1 MKKKKII
8 VITFIGIVLLGL
20 LVWYLRK
27 PNDNS
32 ETPSIDTGEIKETTL
47 KWEDVVD
54 VDISGFEGDLIANIS
69 YKKIPELQ
77 EKIEVEEEKWNQV
90 RDKLD
95 PNNDASTIESYL
107 NWLGEIRKPYNE
119 NFCELPADLNAKKK
133 GDIVKI
139 SCNSETL
146 KKLNYKFNDG
156 FEITLSDIIP
166 IEEKVEYTETN
177 ESIVDNNKNTN
188 NETNVVNTD
197 DGTKKSFITEEGTK
211 VIIENYYSTVGNHLF
226 IHVNDID
233 TVNLNQTRTDG
244 FTITVI
250 VKNDDDFNA
259 VKEHALK
266 RGNIDYIEYGD
277 QVYMKETDFKE
288 SLEWQGRVG

>member
-8 VITFIGIVLLGL
+8 TIILVGLVLLGL

-69 YKKIPELQ
+69 YKEIPELQ

-90 RDKLD
+90 RDTLD

-146 KKLNYKFNDG
+146 KMLNYKFNDG

-166 IEEKVEYTETN
+166 IEEKVEYTEIN
-177 ESIVDNNKNTN
+177 ESIVTN
-188 NETNVVNTD
+188 NETTNNNKNDDNETSNENNVIE
-197 DGTKKSFITEEGTK
+197 TK
-211 VIIENYYSTVGNHLF
+211 ENIYSTIGDNLL
-226 IHVNDID
+226 IYVNDID
-233 TVNLNQTRTDG
+233 SVNLNQVKTDG
-244 FTITVI
+244 FYITAV
-250 VKNDDDFNA
+250 VSNDEDFEK
-259 VKEHALK
+259 VKEYALK
-266 RGNIDYIEYGD
+266 RGNIDYIEYGE
-277 QVYMKETDFKE
+277 YMYKKETDFKE
-288 SLEWQGRVG
+288 GTVWQGRAG

>member
-8 VITFIGIVLLGL
+8 IITFIGIMLLGL

-69 YKKIPELQ
+69 YKEIPELQ
-77 EKIEVEEEKWNQV
+77 EKIDVEEEKWNQV

-156 FEITLSDIIP
+156 FEITL
-166 IEEKVEYTETN
+166 E
-177 ESIVDNNKNTN
+177 
-188 NETNVVNTD
+188 NVVKGID
-197 DGTKKSFITEEGTK
+197 EETKKKHQLILSTKNEEDEEANTVDIPEIKAENDYSVYGDDLVITVE
-211 VIIENYYSTVGNHLF
+211 
-226 IHVNDID
+226 DIN
-233 TVNLNQTRTDG
+233 TVNLNQ
-244 FTITVI
+244 
-250 VKNDDDFNA
+250 VKYEGQRIMVVVGNQDDFET
-259 VKEHALK
+259 VKKHALK
-266 RGNIDYIEYGD
+266 YGNIDSIQLGDDVYG
-277 QVYMKETDFKE
+277 KE
-288 SLEWQGRVG
+288 SNYEEAEEWRGISMGD